1 LQVVRVVLAVLSLP
15 LVHRLM
21 LEALEA
27 LVEQKM
33 EQGQLVELV
42 EPPTTLEALV
52 ELVEQKVEQVEQK
65 MELGL
70 LW

>member
-21 LEALEA
+21 LVKLEALEV
-27 LVEQKM
+27 LVEW
-33 EQGQLVELV
+33 ETELGQPVELV
-42 EPPTTLEALV
+42 EPPRTLEALV
-52 ELVEQKVEQVEQK
+52 AAVELEEQK